1 MEVMMM
7 EKKMLVTQALD
18 QRDLLVKKI
27 CDKIRKASF
36 TETKKHNEEKVMERR
51 VTQKEFEKEARSFY
65 QQIIDLIHWYDKVDQ
80 AILRSNAETII
91 ETSYGTMSIANALAL
106 RSRLSCSNAYDSDSN
121 FEGNLMMKLQEELN
135 EKIRVMEQKNKGLQN
150 TAETMRLSILG
161 KDTKTKDETPLKVV
175 DVYVQEN
182 TTELIDPLN
191 VRKKIDELN
200 ERRETILNELDT
212 KIKVS
217 NATTFVEINL

>member
-1 MEVMMM
+1 MM

-36 TETKKHNEEKVMERR
+36 TETKKHNEEKVMERK
-51 VTQKEFEKEARSFY
+51 VTQKEFEKEARSSY

-80 AILRSNAETII
+80 AILRSNAETMI

-106 RSRLSCSNAYDSDSN
+106 RSRLNCSNAYDSDSN

-191 VRKKIDELN
+191 VRKKINELN

-217 NATTFVEINL
+217 NATTFVEIN

>member
-1 MEVMMM
+1 MM

-27 CDKIRKASF
+27 CDKIRKVSF

-51 VTQKEFEKEARSFY
+51 VTQKEFEKEARSSY

-106 RSRLSCSNAYDSDSN
+106 RSRLNCSNAYDSDSN

-217 NATTFVEINL
+217 NATTFVEIN

>member
-51 VTQKEFEKEARSFY
+51 VTQKEFEKEARSSY

-106 RSRLSCSNAYDSDSN
+106 RSRLNCSNAYDSDSN

-161 KDTKTKDETPLKVV
+161 KDTKPKDETPLKVV

-191 VRKKIDELN
+191 VRKKINELN

-217 NATTFVEINL
+217 NATTFVEIN

>member
-1 MEVMMM
+1 
-7 EKKMLVTQALD
+7 
-18 QRDLLVKKI
+18 
-27 CDKIRKASF
+27 
-36 TETKKHNEEKVMERR
+36 
-51 VTQKEFEKEARSFY
+51 
-65 QQIIDLIHWYDKVDQ
+65 
-80 AILRSNAETII
+80 
-91 ETSYGTMSIANALAL
+91 
-106 RSRLSCSNAYDSDSN
+106 
-121 FEGNLMMKLQEELN
+121 MKLQEELN

-191 VRKKIDELN
+191 VRKKINELN

-217 NATTFVEINL
+217 NATTFVEIN

>member
-51 VTQKEFEKEARSFY
+51 VTQKEFEKEARSSY

-106 RSRLSCSNAYDSDSN
+106 RSRLNCSNAYDSDSN

-161 KDTKTKDETPLKVV
+161 KDTKAKDETPLKVI

-217 NATTFVEINL
+217 NATTFVEIN

>member
-1 MEVMMM
+1 M
-7 EKKMLVTQALD
+7 
-18 QRDLLVKKI
+18 
-27 CDKIRKASF
+27 
-36 TETKKHNEEKVMERR
+36 
-51 VTQKEFEKEARSFY
+51 
-65 QQIIDLIHWYDKVDQ
+65 
-80 AILRSNAETII
+80 
-91 ETSYGTMSIANALAL
+91 
-106 RSRLSCSNAYDSDSN
+106 
-121 FEGNLMMKLQEELN
+121 
-135 EKIRVMEQKNKGLQN
+135 KIRVIEQKKKGINN

-191 VRKKIDELN
+191 VRKKINELN

-217 NATTFVEINL
+217 NATTFVEIN

>member
-1 MEVMMM
+1 MM
-7 EKKMLVTQALD
+7 EQKMLVTQALD

-51 VTQKEFEKEARSFY
+51 VTQKEFEKEARSSY
-65 QQIIDLIHWYDKVDQ
+65 QQIIDLIHRYDKVDQ

-200 ERRETILNELDT
+200 KRRETILNELDT

-217 NATTFVEINL
+217 NATTFVEIN

>member
-1 MEVMMM
+1 MM

-51 VTQKEFEKEARSFY
+51 VTQKEFEKEARSSY

-91 ETSYGTMSIANALAL
+91 ETSYGAMSIANALAL
-106 RSRLSCSNAYDSDSN
+106 RSRLNCSNAYDSDSN

-175 DVYVQEN
+175 DVYVQKN

-191 VRKKIDELN
+191 VRKKINELN

-217 NATTFVEINL
+217 NATTFVEIN

>member
-51 VTQKEFEKEARSFY
+51 VTQKEFEKEARSSY

-200 ERRETILNELDT
+200 KRRETILNELDT

-217 NATTFVEINL
+217 NATTFVEIN

>member
-1 MEVMMM
+1 MM
-7 EKKMLVTQALD
+7 EQKMLVTQALD

-51 VTQKEFEKEARSFY
+51 VTQKEFEKEARSSY

-91 ETSYGTMSIANALAL
+91 ETSYGAMSIANALAL
-106 RSRLSCSNAYDSDSN
+106 RSRLNCSNAYDSDSN

-191 VRKKIDELN
+191 VRKKINELN

-217 NATTFVEINL
+217 NATTFVEIN

>member
-1 MEVMMM
+1 MM
-7 EKKMLVTQALD
+7 EEKMLVTQALD

-51 VTQKEFEKEARSFY
+51 VTQKEFEKEARSSY

-91 ETSYGTMSIANALAL
+91 ETSYGTISIANALAL
-106 RSRLSCSNAYDSDSN
+106 RSRLNCSNAYDSDSN

-161 KDTKTKDETPLKVV
+161 KDTKAKDETPLKVV

-191 VRKKIDELN
+191 VRKKINELN

-217 NATTFVEINL
+217 NATTFVEIN

>member
-1 MEVMMM
+1 M

-36 TETKKHNEEKVMERR
+36 TEMKKHNEEKVMERR
-51 VTQKEFEKEARSFY
+51 VTQKEFEKEARSSY

-106 RSRLSCSNAYDSDSN
+106 RSRLNCSNAYDSDSN

-217 NATTFVEINL
+217 NATTFVEIN

>member
-7 EKKMLVTQALD
+7 EQKMLVTQALD

-51 VTQKEFEKEARSFY
+51 VTQKEFEKEARSSY

-106 RSRLSCSNAYDSDSN
+106 RSRLNCSNAYDSDSN
-121 FEGNLMMKLQEELN
+121 FEGNLMMKLEEELN

-217 NATTFVEINL
+217 NATTFVEIN

>member
-7 EKKMLVTQALD
+7 EQKMLVTQALD

-51 VTQKEFEKEARSFY
+51 VTQKEFEKEARSSY

-91 ETSYGTMSIANALAL
+91 ETSYGAMSIANALAL
-106 RSRLSCSNAYDSDSN
+106 RSRLNCSNAYDSDSN

-217 NATTFVEINL
+217 NATTFVEIN

>member
-1 MEVMMM
+1 MM
-7 EKKMLVTQALD
+7 EQKMLVTQALD

-51 VTQKEFEKEARSFY
+51 VTQKEFEKEARSSY

-80 AILRSNAETII
+80 AILCSNAETII
-91 ETSYGTMSIANALAL
+91 ETSYGAMSIANALAL
-106 RSRLSCSNAYDSDSN
+106 RSRLNCSNAYDSDSN
-121 FEGNLMMKLQEELN
+121 FEGNLMMKLEEELN

-191 VRKKIDELN
+191 VRKKINELN

-217 NATTFVEINL
+217 NATTFVEIN

>member
-1 MEVMMM
+1 M
-7 EKKMLVTQALD
+7 
-18 QRDLLVKKI
+18 R
-27 CDKIRKASF
+27 
-36 TETKKHNEEKVMERR
+36 
-51 VTQKEFEKEARSFY
+51 
-65 QQIIDLIHWYDKVDQ
+65 
-80 AILRSNAETII
+80 
-91 ETSYGTMSIANALAL
+91 
-106 RSRLSCSNAYDSDSN
+106 
-121 FEGNLMMKLQEELN
+121 
-135 EKIRVMEQKNKGLQN
+135 KIRVMEQKNKGLQN

-217 NATTFVEINL
+217 NATTFVEIN

>member
-1 MEVMMM
+1 MM

-51 VTQKEFEKEARSFY
+51 VTQKEFEKEARSSY

-80 AILRSNAETII
+80 AILRSNAETMI

-106 RSRLSCSNAYDSDSN
+106 RSRLNCSNAYDSDSN
-121 FEGNLMMKLQEELN
+121 FEGNLMMKLQEEFN

-161 KDTKTKDETPLKVV
+161 KDAKTKDETPLKVV

-191 VRKKIDELN
+191 VRKKINELN

-217 NATTFVEINL
+217 NATTFVEIN

>member
-51 VTQKEFEKEARSFY
+51 VTQKEFEKEARSSY

-80 AILRSNAETII
+80 AILRSNAETMI

-106 RSRLSCSNAYDSDSN
+106 RSRLNCSNAYDSDSN

-150 TAETMRLSILG
+150 MAETMRLSILG
-161 KDTKTKDETPLKVV
+161 KDAKTKDETPLKVV

-191 VRKKIDELN
+191 VRKKINELN

-217 NATTFVEINL
+217 NATTFVEIN

>member
-51 VTQKEFEKEARSFY
+51 VTQQEFEKEARSSY

-106 RSRLSCSNAYDSDSN
+106 RSRLNCSNAYDSDSN

-191 VRKKIDELN
+191 VRKKINELN

-217 NATTFVEINL
+217 NATTFVEIN

>member
-51 VTQKEFEKEARSFY
+51 VTQKEFEKEARSSY

-106 RSRLSCSNAYDSDSN
+106 RSRLNCSNAYDSDSN

-217 NATTFVEINL
+217 NARTFVEIN

>member
-1 MEVMMM
+1 MM
-7 EKKMLVTQALD
+7 EEKMLVTQALD

-51 VTQKEFEKEARSFY
+51 VTQKEFEKEARSSY

-106 RSRLSCSNAYDSDSN
+106 RSRLNCSNAYDSDSN

-191 VRKKIDELN
+191 VRKKINELN

-217 NATTFVEINL
+217 NATTFVEIN

>member
-1 MEVMMM
+1 MM

-51 VTQKEFEKEARSFY
+51 VTQKEFEKEARSSY

-91 ETSYGTMSIANALAL
+91 ETSYGAMSIANALAL
-106 RSRLSCSNAYDSDSN
+106 RSRLNCSNAYDSDSN

-135 EKIRVMEQKNKGLQN
+135 EKIRVMEQKNKVLQN

-191 VRKKIDELN
+191 VRKKINELN

-217 NATTFVEINL
+217 NATTFVEIN

>member
-1 MEVMMM
+1 M

-51 VTQKEFEKEARSFY
+51 VTQKEFEKEARSSY

-80 AILRSNAETII
+80 AILRSNAETMI

-106 RSRLSCSNAYDSDSN
+106 RSRLNCSNAYDSDSN

-191 VRKKIDELN
+191 VRKKINELN

-217 NATTFVEINL
+217 NATTFIEIN

>member
-1 MEVMMM
+1 MM

-36 TETKKHNEEKVMERR
+36 TETKKHNEEKVMERK
-51 VTQKEFEKEARSFY
+51 VTQKEFEKEARSSY

-80 AILRSNAETII
+80 AILRSNAETMI

-106 RSRLSCSNAYDSDSN
+106 RSRLNCSNAYDSDSN
-121 FEGNLMMKLQEELN
+121 FEGNLMMKLEEELN

-217 NATTFVEINL
+217 NATTFVEIN

>member
-1 MEVMMM
+1 MM
-7 EKKMLVTQALD
+7 EMKMLVTQALD

-51 VTQKEFEKEARSFY
+51 VTQKEFEKEARSSY

-91 ETSYGTMSIANALAL
+91 ETSYGAMSIANALAL
-106 RSRLSCSNAYDSDSN
+106 RSRLNCSNAYDSDSN

-191 VRKKIDELN
+191 VRKKINELN

-217 NATTFVEINL
+217 NATTFVEIN

>member
-1 MEVMMM
+1 M

-51 VTQKEFEKEARSFY
+51 VTQKEFEKEARSSY

-106 RSRLSCSNAYDSDSN
+106 RSRLNCSNAYDSDSN

-161 KDTKTKDETPLKVV
+161 KDKKTKDETPLKVV

-191 VRKKIDELN
+191 VRKKINELN

-217 NATTFVEINL
+217 NATTFVEIN

>member
-1 MEVMMM
+1 MM

-51 VTQKEFEKEARSFY
+51 VTQKEFEKEARSSY

-80 AILRSNAETII
+80 AILRSNAETMI

-106 RSRLSCSNAYDSDSN
+106 RSRLNCSNAYDSDSN

-161 KDTKTKDETPLKVV
+161 KDAKTKDETPLKVV

-191 VRKKIDELN
+191 VRKKINELN

-217 NATTFVEINL
+217 NATTFVEIN

>member
-1 MEVMMM
+1 MM

-51 VTQKEFEKEARSFY
+51 VTQKEFEKEARSSY

-106 RSRLSCSNAYDSDSN
+106 RSRLNCSNAYDSDSN

-217 NATTFVEINL
+217 NATTFVEIS

>member
-51 VTQKEFEKEARSFY
+51 VTQKEFEKEARSSY

-106 RSRLSCSNAYDSDSN
+106 RRRLNCSNAYDSDSN
-121 FEGNLMMKLQEELN
+121 FEGNLMMKLEEELN

-161 KDTKTKDETPLKVV
+161 KDIKTKDETPLKVV

-191 VRKKIDELN
+191 VRKKINELN

-217 NATTFVEINL
+217 NATTFVEIN

>member
-1 MEVMMM
+1 MM

-51 VTQKEFEKEARSFY
+51 VTQKEFEKEARSSY

-106 RSRLSCSNAYDSDSN
+106 RSRLNCSNAYDSDSN

-150 TAETMRLSILG
+150 AAETMRLSILG

-217 NATTFVEINL
+217 NATTFVEIN

>member
-7 EKKMLVTQALD
+7 EQKMLVTQALD

-51 VTQKEFEKEARSFY
+51 VTQKEFEKEARSSY

-217 NATTFVEINL
+217 NATTFVEIN

>member
-51 VTQKEFEKEARSFY
+51 VTQKEFEKEARSSY

-91 ETSYGTMSIANALAL
+91 EISYGTMSIANALAL
-106 RSRLSCSNAYDSDSN
+106 RSRLNCSNAYDSDSN

-217 NATTFVEINL
+217 NATTFVEIN

>member
-1 MEVMMM
+1 MM

-51 VTQKEFEKEARSFY
+51 VTQKEFEKEARSSY

-80 AILRSNAETII
+80 AILLSNAETII

-217 NATTFVEINL
+217 NATTFVEIN

>member
-1 MEVMMM
+1 MM

-51 VTQKEFEKEARSFY
+51 VTQKEFEKEARSSY

-80 AILRSNAETII
+80 AILRSNAETMI

-106 RSRLSCSNAYDSDSN
+106 RSRLNCSNAYDSDSN

-191 VRKKIDELN
+191 VRKKINELN

-217 NATTFVEINL
+217 NATTFIEIN

>member
-1 MEVMMM
+1 MM

-36 TETKKHNEEKVMERR
+36 TETKKHNEEKVMERK
-51 VTQKEFEKEARSFY
+51 VTQKEFEKEARSSY

-80 AILRSNAETII
+80 AILRSNAETMI

-106 RSRLSCSNAYDSDSN
+106 RSRLNCSNAYDSDSN

-175 DVYVQEN
+175 DAYVQEN

-217 NATTFVEINL
+217 NATTFIEIN

>member
-1 MEVMMM
+1 
-7 EKKMLVTQALD
+7 MLVTQALD

-51 VTQKEFEKEARSFY
+51 VTQKEFEKEARSSY

-91 ETSYGTMSIANALAL
+91 ETSYGAMSIANALAL
-106 RSRLSCSNAYDSDSN
+106 RSRLNCSNAYDSDSN

-191 VRKKIDELN
+191 VRKKINELN

-217 NATTFVEINL
+217 NATTFIEIN

>member
-1 MEVMMM
+1 M

-51 VTQKEFEKEARSFY
+51 VTQKEFEKEARSSY

-161 KDTKTKDETPLKVV
+161 KDTKAKDETPLKVV

-217 NATTFVEINL
+217 NATTFVEIN